1 MSGFRPV
8 VSSFG
13 SFLTGKNV
21 EIRTSIAF
29 NNAPVILVGT
39 HGGLIGPDGPTQA
52 GLQDISVM
60 RSIPNIKVVQPST
73 EIETKKILQKYLNS
87 KSKEIVYI
95 RISREKTREFFNKN
109 YQFKEGNISLIINN
123 CKDALVLT
131 SGPMLERCYNA
142 IKNIKKYKIGLGN
155 LSSIKPIDLKVL
167 KKLSKKTKKIITVED
182 HNIMGGLGSAVNES
196 LVKIKSKCE
205 IHNYGLNDIFTQSG
219 DVDSLYKYYRLDDH
233 NLKNYFSKVL
243 KNNP

>member
-167 KKLSKKTKKIITVED
+167 KKLSKKPKKLLLLKII
-182 HNIMGGLGSAVNES
+182 I
-196 LVKIKSKCE
+196 
-205 IHNYGLNDIFTQSG
+205 
-219 DVDSLYKYYRLDDH
+219 
-233 NLKNYFSKVL
+233 
-243 KNNP
+243 